1 MSETMQDRWIKFM
14 DELGFTG
21 NVLAQDAVKVA
32 VSFAEIEVRLALE
45 PSEQSKELDDR
56 AMTQLRLVCPAGW
69 SEVVKVRAE
78 NARLRGELEAAEA
91 VPAQHEDRA
100 TLELWDRGESAA
112 AVLGQEQYGGYAD
125 AEDAGGDLDDGEHV
139 YRITVTA
146 ERVDE
151 TGTAAK
157 AKETR

>member
-1 MSETMQDRWIKFM
+1 MAD
-14 DELGFTG
+14 L
-21 NVLAQDAVKVA
+21 
-32 VSFAEIEVRLALE
+32 
-45 PSEQSKELDDR
+45 
-56 AMTQLRLVCPAGW
+56 
-69 SEVVKVRAE
+69 RAE
-78 NARLRGELEAAEA
+78 NARLRGELEAADA

-146 ERVDE
+146 ERVNE
-151 TGTAAK
+151 TGTATK